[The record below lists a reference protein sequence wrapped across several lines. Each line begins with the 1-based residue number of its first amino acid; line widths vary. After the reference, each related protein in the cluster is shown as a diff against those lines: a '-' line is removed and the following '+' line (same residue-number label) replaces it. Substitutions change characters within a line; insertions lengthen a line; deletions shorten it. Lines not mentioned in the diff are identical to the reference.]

1 MLIRFVMKG
10 LVEVGSPLSHT
21 RSFFMSA
28 ILSADDLNDFITP
41 GVACI
46 KPVEVEKTGDNQGA
60 AIEIG
65 TDGAPVEVDTEGRE
79 HKLKPAEIS
88 LTDCL
93 ACSGCITSSEAVLVE
108 VQSPKE
114 LARALHEEKDKV
126 FVASICHQS
135 RASLAA
141 AFRMSIA
148 EVDARLSW
156 FLGQKLGF
164 EHIVGTE
171 IGRAIS
177 LEATAQEAT
186 SSNGSKPILS
196 SICPGW
202 TCYAE
207 KTHPEM
213 IPYLSRVRSPQQ
225 ITGRLLKDVILR
237 ARGRC
242 AKDVYHLSIMP
253 CFDKKLEAS
262 RSEYELD
269 GAREVD
275 LVITARELVE
285 YMRTDFGISFYD
297 AGTADLPPS
306 PAGWPASSWL
316 SNAGSS
322 SGGYLAYV
330 ISRILNANPGAT
342 LEHQVQ
348 NTDLVEYV
356 IMMNDYPLWRGA
368 QVYGFRNIQNL
379 VRKLKP
385 SRTGRAKVV
394 RQRPGRSDPTQ
405 WDYVE
410 LMACPG
416 GCING
421 GGQMA
426 PPENISA
433 RAWAAEV
440 DNAYSTIVHTVV
452 SSDVVSHYFK
462 LMHIE
467 ASSQLLEATYQPVKP
482 DPSIPAALTVGTQW

>member
-1 MLIRFVMKG
+1 MFETGNLRSVA
-10 LVEVGSPLSHT
+10 PLSHKW
-21 RSFFMSA
+21 SFFMSA

-41 GVACI
+41 GAACI
-46 KPVEVEKTGDNQGA
+46 KPVEVEKSGDNAGA

-65 TDGAPVEVDTEGRE
+65 TDGAPVEVDTAGQER
-79 HKLKPAEIS
+79 KLKPAEIS

-114 LARALHEEKDKV
+114 LARALHEESHKI
-126 FVASICHQS
+126 FVVSICHQT

-141 AFRMSIA
+141 AFNTPIDV
-148 EVDARLSW
+148 VDAKLSW
-156 FLGQKLGF
+156 FFAQKLGF
-164 EHIVGTE
+164 EYVVGTE
-171 IGRAIS
+171 VGRALS
-177 LEATAQEAT
+177 LETTAQEAT
-186 SSNGSKPILS
+186 SGRSNKPILS

-213 IPYLSRVRSPQQ
+213 VPFLSRVRSPQQ
-225 ITGRLLKDVILR
+225 ITGRLIKDLILR
-237 ARGRC
+237 QRGHC
-242 AKDVYHLSIMP
+242 AKDIYHLSIMP

-262 RSEYELD
+262 RAEYELD

-275 LVITARELVE
+275 LVITARELIE
-285 YMRTDFGISFYD
+285 YMRTDFDMTFDTIPLSQ
-297 AGTADLPPS
+297 PP
-306 PAGWPASSWL
+306 PNPQGWPDASWL

-330 ISRILNANPGAT
+330 MSRIIGANPGAI
-342 LEHQVQ
+342 LESQSQ
-348 NTDLVEYV
+348 NNDLVEYTV
-356 IMMNDYPLWRGA
+356 TLEGRPIWRGA

-385 SRTGRAKVV
+385 SPRGRSKVV

-416 GCING
+416 GCVNG
-421 GGQMA
+421 GGQIA
-426 PPENISA
+426 PPEHVSA
-433 RAWAAEV
+433 RAWTAEV
-440 DNAYSTIVHTVV
+440 DRAYSTILNSDV
-452 SSDVVSHYFK
+452 SSDVVARYFQE
-462 LMHIE
+462 MHIY
-467 ASSQLLEATYQPVKP
+467 ASSELLEATYEAVKP
-482 DPSIPAALTVGTQW
+482 DPAIPTALAVGTQW